1 MATGSK
7 TRGGVFHAIS
17 VDLRRLHETWMEL
30 VFPRQRTSTHSVL
43 GKWTPNTTT
52 GWIGYRLWAAL
63 GVLIVALLYPLA
75 LFGFMARF
83 YARKADGTATRI
95 GILGVVAVS
104 VLIWGA
110 LTVFAHFRFSRT
122 GFLAVGAAGVVATIS
137 AALAVVFSRI
147 GGRKTTVFLGYPFG
161 MTAVFLPPVVAALYS
176 PTLAQ
181 TIFPQSESLAIWLLD
196 NVLYVGGINE
206 FLRSRYSLSGLG
218 YVGMWFGIAVPLGWI
233 LGGLVTLADL
243 IRPK

>member
-1 MATGSK
+1 MATGSGS
-7 TRGGVFHAIS
+7 GGLLRAIT
-17 VDLRRLHETWMEL
+17 VDLRRLHETWMEI
-30 VFPRQRTSTHSVL
+30 VFPRQRGSAHSVL

-52 GWIGYRLWAAL
+52 GWVGYRLWGAL
-63 GVLIVALLYPLA
+63 GMLAVALLYPLA
-75 LFGFMARF
+75 LVGFMTRF

-104 VLIWGA
+104 VVVWGA
-110 LTVFAHFRFSRT
+110 LTVFARLRFSFT
-122 GFLAVGAAGVVATIS
+122 GFVAVAAAGGVATVS
-137 AALAVVFSRI
+137 AVLAVVFSRV

-161 MTAVFLPPVVAALYS
+161 MTAIFLPPVVAALYS
-176 PTLAQ
+176 PVLAD

-206 FLRSRYSLSGLG
+206 YLRSQYSLSGVG
-218 YVGMWFGIAVPLGWI
+218 YVGMWFGIAVPLGWL
-233 LGGLVTLADL
+233 LGGVVTLADL